1 MPFGEQSRMAWSGLD
16 RKSKIGVGVVATTVL
31 ATAGFFGAKSAIQSP
46 NSSIKGGVFAVH
58 VAGAV
63 RSPQVIDGNADM
75 VVAEAIQIAGG
86 ETEDADLN
94 ALNLAAKLQPNSQ
107 LYVPSKDEPTDSL
120 RLGPYA
126 AGPAPNDSS
135 TGKPTAAAGG
145 MVNLNT
151 ASEAELD
158 TLPGV
163 GPVTA
168 KKIIEYRTSI
178 GSFKSVDDLLNVK
191 GIGDKK
197 LANIRPYVT
206 VN

>member
-1 MPFGEQSRMAWSGLD
+1 MAWSGLEL
-16 RKSKIGVGVVATTVL
+16 RSKVGIGVAAAAVL
-31 ATAGFFGAKSAIQSP
+31 GTAGFFGAKSVVQS
-46 NSSIKGGVFAVH
+46 SGTSIKGGVFAVH

-63 RSPQVIDGNADM
+63 KEPRVIDGNSQM
-75 VVAEAIQIAGG
+75 VVAEAIEVAGG

-94 ALNLAAKLQPNSQ
+94 RLNLAARLQPNTQ
-107 LYVPSKDEPTDSL
+107 LFVPYKDEPDDKS

-126 AGPAPNDSS
+126 AGSHTGIAESS
-135 TGKPTAAAGG
+135 GGKSPSTLGG
-145 MVNLNT
+145 LVNLNT
-151 ASEAELD
+151 ASESELD

-168 KKIIEYRTSI
+168 KKIIEYRTTV
-178 GSFKSVDDLLNVK
+178 GNFKTVDDLLNVK
-191 GIGDKK
+191 GIGEKK